1 MRSARLNGNV
11 DMHSVLLSFW
21 HWFEGKAEEKI
32 AKKEPNETRNNEETM
47 EKKSNR
53 FVEKEPSTHFE
64 ICWYIPT
71 YMHVYPYNSDE
82 TNDEKWE
89 IYFAA
94 ARCVCVI
101 LFWFFFLLVVEP
113 SSHHHLRRIAY
124 QVTQEMSKVTLAHIN
139 FSGLSVQ
146 KYRFWY

>member
-1 MRSARLNGNV
+1 MSTCIVCCWVFDIDL
-11 DMHSVLLSFW
+11 
-21 HWFEGKAEEKI
+21 KEKRKRKLH
-32 AKKEPNETRNNEETM
+32 KKKNPTNQEITKRRRK
-47 EKKSNR
+47 KKSNR

-101 LFWFFFLLVVEP
+101 LFWFFFLLLVVEP